1 MAEADASKKGLQET
15 EIKLKEAKKT
25 LNDITNE
32 NQQLKIAIGKA
43 RYGTPIVETSRRQD
57 LENINILRTEN
68 QDLKAQVGKIRYAK
82 PINIKTING
91 ESEKAPMETIDPE
104 HHSVNVEHD
113 IPHTKS

>member
-25 LNDITNE
+25 LNDMTNE

-43 RYGTPIVETSRRQD
+43 RYGTPLVATPRKQD

-82 PINIKTING
+82 PINTKAKTV
-91 ESEKAPMETIDPE
+91 ESEKDPNGALISIDQP
-104 HHSVNVEHD
+104 SAN
-113 IPHTKS
+113 